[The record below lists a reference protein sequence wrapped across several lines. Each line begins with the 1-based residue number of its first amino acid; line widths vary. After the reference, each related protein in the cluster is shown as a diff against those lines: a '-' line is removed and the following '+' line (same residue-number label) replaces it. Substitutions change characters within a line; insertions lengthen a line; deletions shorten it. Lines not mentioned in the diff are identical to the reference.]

1 MSGEAGSG
9 WLPANA
15 ARAIYGQILV
25 TSLVGALSED
35 SDIDAEYILVSVGG
49 TMLVFWLAH
58 VYAEAISR
66 GLVAGR
72 HVSWA
77 EVRGLAAGEW
87 PLVQA
92 AFPTAIVLALGALG
106 AFSTQTAVDHRDR
119 GRRRGRSSPGGWRSA
134 APRVLV
140 AASLFGAVI
149 SASFGLVV
157 VGPQGAGS
165 LTPFSFSTTLNRSPV
180 A

>member
-1 MSGEAGSG
+1 MTGEARSG
-9 WLPANA
+9 RLPANA

-35 SDIDAEYILVSVGG
+35 SDIDAEYILVSVVT

-77 EVRGLAAGEW
+77 EVRGLAAAEW

-92 AFPTAIVLALGALG
+92 AFPTAIVLALGAVG
-106 AFSTQTAVDHRDR
+106 AFSTETAVNVAIAVGVGALFAWGFAI
-119 GRRRGRSSPGGWRSA
+119 GRASRSSW
-134 APRVLV
+134 

-157 VGPQGAGS
+157 VGLKA
-165 LTPFSFSTTLNRSPV
+165 LV
-180 A
+180 H

>member
-35 SDIDAEYILVSVGG
+35 SDIDAEYILLSVGG

-66 GLVAGR
+66 GFVAGR
-72 HVSWA
+72 RVSWA
-77 EVRGLAAGEW
+77 EVRELAAGEW

-92 AFPTAIVLALGALG
+92 AFPTAIVLSLGALG
-106 AFSTQTAVDHRDR
+106 AVSTQTAVDVAIAVGVAGLFAWGLAI
-119 GRRRGRSSPGGWRSA
+119 GRASGSSWQ
-134 APRVLV
+134 
-140 AASLFGAVI
+140 ASLLGAVI

-157 VGPQGAGS
+157 VA
-165 LTPFSFSTTLNRSPV
+165 LKALV
-180 A
+180 H

>member
-1 MSGEAGSG
+1 VSGEARSG

-35 SDIDAEYILVSVGG
+35 SDIDAEYILLSVGA

-66 GLVAGR
+66 GFVAGR
-72 HVSWA
+72 HVRWA
-77 EVRGLAAGEW
+77 EVRGLAAREW

-106 AFSTQTAVDHRDR
+106 VYSTETSVEIAIAVGVGALFAWGLAI
-119 GRRRGRSSPGGWRSA
+119 GRASGSSWAGA
-134 APRVLV
+134 
-140 AASLFGAVI
+140 LFGAAI
-149 SASFGLVV
+149 SAGFGLVV
-157 VGPQGAGS
+157 VALKG
-165 LTPFSFSTTLNRSPV
+165 LV
-180 A
+180 H

>member
-1 MSGEAGSG
+1 MNGEARPG

-35 SDIDAEYILVSVGG
+35 SDIDAEYILVSVGA

-58 VYAEAISR
+58 VYAEAMSR
-66 GLVAGR
+66 GLQARR
-72 HVSWA
+72 HLGWA
-77 EVRGLAAGEW
+77 EIRRLAVAEW

-92 AFPTAIVLALGALG
+92 TFPTAIVLALGAIG
-106 AFSTQTAVDHRDR
+106 AFSTETAVNLAIAVGVVALFSWGLAI
-119 GRRRGRSSPGGWRSA
+119 GRASGSSW
-134 APRVLV
+134 
-140 AASLFGAVI
+140 AASLFGATI

-157 VGPQGAGS
+157 VGLKG
-165 LTPFSFSTTLNRSPV
+165 LV
-180 A
+180 H